1 MSAAA
6 AVAVDGVERLR
17 CRVADHPWSRA
28 RGLLGARGLP
38 RGEGLWL
45 QPAASIHM
53 FFMRFAI
60 DAVFVDRHG
69 VVRKVAAGLRPWR
82 VAGCRGARSV
92 LELAAGEAGRAG
104 IRVGSTLVLTRGD
117 AR

>member
-1 MSAAA
+1 MSAAS

-17 CRVADHPWSRA
+17 CRVADRPWSRA

-38 RGEGLWL
+38 DGEGLWL
-45 QPAASIHM
+45 QPAGSIHM

-60 DAVFVDRHG
+60 DAVFVDRNG
-69 VVRKVAAGLRPWR
+69 VVRKVAAGLLPWR

-104 IRVGSTLVLTRGD
+104 IHVGSTVVLSRAA